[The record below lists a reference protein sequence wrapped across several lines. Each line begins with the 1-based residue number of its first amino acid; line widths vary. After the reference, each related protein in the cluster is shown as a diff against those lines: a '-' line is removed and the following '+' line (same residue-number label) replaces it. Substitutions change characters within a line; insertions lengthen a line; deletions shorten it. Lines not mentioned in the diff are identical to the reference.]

1 MRGVRITS
9 DAVNSIWSKQI
20 GTPLACLFRMVV
32 LEDERTALADEKVHG
47 TMTLTI
53 VGCPLPDMLSE
64 DIDTTF
70 AYARSRSRHALVL
83 KSL

>member
-1 MRGVRITS
+1 
-9 DAVNSIWSKQI
+9 
-20 GTPLACLFRMVV
+20 MVV

-47 TMTLTI
+47 TMTVTI
-53 VGCPLPDMLSE
+53 VGCPLPDLLSE

-70 AYARSRSRHALVL
+70 AYARNQSRHALAL